1 MAEDYKDKGLAK
13 LREALE
19 ISEKCDPT
27 DCDCETCPIG
37 KDMELVAH
45 DSGVKI
51 VATVCSMI
59 QALEDVCLEP
69 KEFKYKPF

>member
-1 MAEDYKDKGLAK
+1 MENIKEKELAK

-19 ISEKCDPT
+19 IHEKCDPT
-27 DCDCETCPIG
+27 DCDCDTCPIG

-51 VATVCSMI
+51 VATVCSMLL
-59 QALEDVCLEP
+59 ALREICLEP
-69 KEFKYKPF
+69 KEFKYKP